1 LGYLPY
7 SSENGYIEH
16 KSLISKAEPMP
27 LFFKKALLDGSVL
40 AAWKT
45 DESEEELYVLAGSRF
60 ETDKLIQASNTR
72 LRTQRLAIRV
82 LLKLLTGSIDLQ
94 YFSEGK
100 PFLSNPNVY
109 LSISH
114 SHDMVA
120 LIINPVHETGIDL
133 EAIDPKILRVKNKFM
148 SSFEL
153 SAIDPEKQIDHL
165 YVYWCAKE
173 ALYKLYGKKGIR
185 FIEDLPITPFTYS
198 LQGGRIKGSIR
209 LKDMNREISLCY
221 EKVKDHMLVYVTN
234 S

>member
-1 LGYLPY
+1 
-7 SSENGYIEH
+7 
-16 KSLISKAEPMP
+16 MP

-60 ETDKLIQASNTR
+60 ETDKLIQSSNTR

-82 LLKLLTGSIDLQ
+82 LLRLLTGSIDLQ

-100 PFLSNPNVY
+100 PFLSDPNIY

-114 SHDMVA
+114 SHHMVA
-120 LIINPVHETGIDL
+120 LIINHVHETGIDL

-148 SSFEL
+148 SSSEL
-153 SAIDPEKQIDHL
+153 SAIDPDPEKQIDHL

-173 ALYKLYGKKGIR
+173 ALYKLYGKKGLR

-198 LQGGRIKGSIR
+198 IQGGMIKGMIR
-209 LKDMNREISLCY
+209 SKDMNREISLCY